1 MGKIKHSF
9 AKMSM
14 RKSLLFTFLITV
26 SCICILS
33 GITIFAA
40 NKAQQS
46 ILSLRGFSI
55 SMSDA
60 QKDSTDHSWNL
71 TLGKNEIRWEPLSQ
85 TQSVAYYGCYAA
97 MIALPIL
104 YIVLGI
110 SLASGLFYRVKLRE
124 PIMELQKGIASIQ
137 NDDLDFVIFCRSE
150 DELGELCSSMEKMR
164 SELRKNQKRLWEL
177 LEQRKLL
184 NASVAH
190 DLRTPITVLNG
201 YLDYMSKYI
210 PQGKLTEQDIMDTV
224 EAMQGAAGR
233 LERYVDCVKDIERL
247 EDIKVQYSSED
258 TESLVGDIRK
268 DIHLLQSEKDILF
281 EHSLESREICIDK
294 QLFLRVLENLLQNAV
309 RYAKKTVSVILSEDE
324 TYVVLCVKDDG
335 EGFSSLGIENASSLF
350 FSEEKENGHFGIGLS
365 VCKLICEK
373 LGGSLSLENR
383 EEGGALVTAKIK
395 K

>member
-1 MGKIKHSF
+1 MGKIKYSF
-9 AKMSM
+9 GKMSI
-14 RKSLLFTFLITV
+14 RKSLLCTFLITV

-60 QKDSTDHSWNL
+60 QKDSTNHSWNL
-71 TLGKNEIRWEPLSQ
+71 TLSKNAIRWEPLSQ
-85 TQSVAYYGCYAA
+85 TQSVAYYGCYVA
-97 MIALPIL
+97 MIGLPIF
-104 YIVLGI
+104 YIISGI
-110 SLASGLFYRVKLRE
+110 SLASGLFYRMKLRG
-124 PIMELQKGIASIQ
+124 PITELQKGIVNIQ
-137 NDDLDFVIFCRSE
+137 NDDLDFIIFHGSE

-164 SELRKNQKRLWEL
+164 SELRKNQKKLWEL

-201 YLDYMSKYI
+201 YLDYISKYL
-210 PQGKLTEQDIMDTV
+210 PQGKLTEQGIMDTV
-224 EAMQGAAGR
+224 EAMQGATGR

-247 EDIKVQYSSED
+247 EDIKVQYSTED
-258 TESLVGDIRK
+258 TESLLGNIRK
-268 DIHLLQSEKDILF
+268 DIHLLQSEKEILF
-281 EHSLESREICIDK
+281 EHSLASREICIDK

-324 TYVVLCVKDDG
+324 THVVLCVKDDG
-335 EGFSSLGIENASSLF
+335 EGFSSPGIENASSLF

>member
-97 MIALPIL
+97 MIGLPIL

-124 PIMELQKGIASIQ
+124 PITELQKGIVNIQ
-137 NDDLDFVIFCRSE
+137 NDDLDFMISHRSE

-224 EAMQGAAGR
+224 EAMQGAARR

-281 EHSLESREICIDK
+281 EHSLASGEICIDK

-309 RYAKKTVSVILSEDE
+309 RYAKKTVSVILSENE

-350 FSEEKENGHFGIGLS
+350 FSEEKDNGHFGIGLS
-365 VCKLICEK
+365 ICKLICEK

-383 EEGGALVTAKIK
+383 EEGGAIVTVKIK